1 MTKSRR
7 FSLMTITKISKYEE
21 EEEEED
27 NDTNNNKMVSTSRN
41 SFPFRDPFVL
51 HERKEFSGW

>member
-1 MTKSRR
+1 
-7 FSLMTITKISKYEE
+7 MTITKISKYEE